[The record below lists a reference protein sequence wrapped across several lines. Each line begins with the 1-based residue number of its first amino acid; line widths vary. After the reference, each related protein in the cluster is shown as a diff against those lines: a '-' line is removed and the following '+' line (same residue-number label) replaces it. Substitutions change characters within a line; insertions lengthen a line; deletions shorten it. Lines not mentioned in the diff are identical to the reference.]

1 MSARR
6 NAGVA
11 AVWAILA
18 VALWWLSR
26 DSIRVL
32 PPATDP
38 PVEGYL
44 EQTVTTTWMLLA
56 ATVAAGMSLVFTTL
70 AILRSAGRA
79 VR

>member
-11 AVWAILA
+11 VVWAILA
-18 VALWWLSR
+18 VVLWWLSKG
-26 DSIRVL
+26 SIRVL

-44 EQTVTTTWMLLA
+44 EQSVTTTWMLLA
-56 ATVAAGMSLVFTTL
+56 ATVAAGMSLLFTTL
-70 AILRSAGRA
+70 AILRGAGLKAR
-79 VR
+79 